1 MAFALAEEAVVEGAA
16 EVRRSVWMLEESAL
30 HSMVIVEGC
39 VCERVARLLMLRP
52 RMVSR
57 ALLLRQ
63 RTWHAWL
70 LALEL
75 ERRVSALAV
84 ASAGVNVWES
94 QTR

>member
-1 MAFALAEEAVVEGAA
+1 MTMALAEESVVEGAA
-16 EVRRSVWMLEESAL
+16 EVGGSVWMCEQSVLQG
-30 HSMVIVEGC
+30 MVGVEVC
-39 VCERVARLLMLRP
+39 VCERVARLLRSRP

-70 LALEL
+70 LVLEV